1 VGGPRRAD
9 PHCRGLLQQRLRR
22 STGITRDGSR
32 AWLERGA
39 DRRGHEIRH
48 RTGTTRSSHSV
59 ISPLRQRRGAYQ
71 LDRLGECGIKRIRTR
86 TGCYVGHHTA
96 IFRRKCRPSLYRAKT
111 QGRLGCPEF
120 RRHLQRSTCSF
131 VRGAARQEQSPGG
144 DAFTSACAFRRSA
157 ARGIQPRNPS
167 HASMRHWVR
176 EGCDRAS
183 MLESRPS
190 SWDASGCATTG
201 ILAIAPISSNGSG
214 GWVPIPLGAG
224 EG

>member
-1 VGGPRRAD
+1 MSLSGVVYELTPTGLTPIAAAVVDCELCGEETHTFATADDNGFYNFSGDLARGGGVWVVPGVPTPIAVGYYNKDYED
-9 PHCRGLLQQRLRR
+9 PPGLPAM
-22 STGITRDGSR
+22 GHG

-144 DAFTSACAFRRSA
+144 
-157 ARGIQPRNPS
+157 
-167 HASMRHWVR
+167 
-176 EGCDRAS
+176 
-183 MLESRPS
+183 
-190 SWDASGCATTG
+190 
-201 ILAIAPISSNGSG
+201 
-214 GWVPIPLGAG
+214 
-224 EG
+224 